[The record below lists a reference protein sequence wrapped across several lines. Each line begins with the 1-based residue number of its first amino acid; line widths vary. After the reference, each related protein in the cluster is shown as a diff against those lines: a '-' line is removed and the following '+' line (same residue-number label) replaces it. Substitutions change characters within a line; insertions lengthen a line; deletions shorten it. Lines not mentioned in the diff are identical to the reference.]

1 MKNSEIAA
9 VFEDIAELLKL
20 KKDNIFKIRAYQ
32 KAARSIEELPVAVEQ
47 LVAEGRLREIPGV
60 GEAITR
66 KITELVTTGRL
77 NYYEKLKS
85 EFPEGTSNLPD
96 IPTQLPQLPV
106 PRSAE
111 AIRYLEQAIASGE
124 HWYIALLKAIELWTA
139 AEETLNGRLYRYLI
153 AGEAFD
159 WLLLAERLCEAVGE
173 GLVPED
179 EKAALLLHGRPPL
192 ELTAKE
198 FKELIGSAK
207 YHQYLNYFYG
217 ITVEEALLLAVREE
231 VRKERWA
238 VGYTKESDVVDNE
251 AYRRIYN
258 ATKAVLLKR
267 FRQEKGYPQ
276 LKSTSLTELR
286 EFTYWL
292 FKYRLAQCDQ
302 ARIASDTKK
311 ALKRLNINGFPLPKQ
326 SP

>member
-1 MKNSEIAA
+1 MKNSEISA

-32 KAARSIEELPVAVEQ
+32 KAARSIEELPVAAEQ
-47 LVAEGRLREIPGV
+47 LVAEGRLRELPGV
-60 GEAITR
+60 GEAITK
-66 KITELVTTGRL
+66 KITELVTTGKL
-77 NYYEKLKS
+77 DYYEKLKS
-85 EFPEGTSNLPD
+85 EFPEGISNLPD
-96 IPTQLPQLPV
+96 IPTPLPQLPAT
-106 PRSAE
+106 SGAE

-124 HWYIALLKAIELWTA
+124 HWYIALLKAIELWTT
-139 AEETLNGRLYRYLI
+139 AEETHNGRLYCYLI

-159 WLLLAERLCEAVGE
+159 WLLLAERLCETVAD

-179 EKAALLLHGRPPL
+179 EKAALLFHGRPPL
-192 ELTAKE
+192 ALTVKE
-198 FKELIGSAK
+198 FKELIGNTK

-231 VRKERWA
+231 VRKERQA
-238 VGYTKESDVVDNE
+238 LGYTKESDAADNE
-251 AYRRIYN
+251 AYRRIYS

-276 LKSTSLTELR
+276 SKSTTLKELK

-292 FKYRLAQCDQ
+292 FKYRLAQCDR

-311 ALKRLNINGFPLPKQ
+311 ALKWLNASGSPLPK
-326 SP
+326 